1 MSRRLSL
8 LALALVSF
16 AIAACSSVTGP
27 DTNTKQDC
35 GVYNGTGTRC

>member
-16 AIAACSSVTGP
+16 AITACANPTGP
-27 DTNTKQDC
+27 APQSKDC
-35 GVYNGTGTRC
+35 TAVQGSSTRCE